1 MLKIETK
8 VYDSPSTRR
17 TIVDLEDGVCAGSA
31 VFKNVADVKTISQE
45 IETNFDYSIDQE
57 KGWDVVDQ
65 KTDA

>member
-8 VYDSPSTRR
+8 DYDSPSTWR

-57 KGWDVVDQ
+57 KGGEVVDQ

>member
-8 VYDSPSTRR
+8 DYDSPSTRR

>member
-8 VYDSPSTRR
+8 DYDSPSTRR

-45 IETNFDYSIDQE
+45 IETNFDYSFDPND
-57 KGWDVVDQ
+57 GWEQVKQ